1 DPQEICLQDPDV
13 GRCSGTY
20 PRFYYNTAIKNCEEF
35 VYSGC
40 GGNENNFLNWFQ
52 CRAACQ
58 NSIILP
64 PKCLLKPVIGWCW
77 SPSVRYVF
85 NAVDGKCMVF
95 LYSGCLGNENNF
107 STETECL
114 RECKPTPGVYP
125 AKCTY
130 TPTIGWC
137 MSPSLRYFFYP
148 PKAACMMFTYSGCG
162 GNANNFLTLN
172 ECIKQCQSVV
182 NAQVFTLPCT
192 LESEPNIY
200 SCNDL
205 QGQSVLIF
213 FFSLSGDPQ
222 AICLQNVEVGRCRGS
237 FPRFYYNTATKN
249 CEEFYYGGCGGNK
262 NNFLYWL
269 QCRATCQNS
278 SKEDILIFA
287 FATMAF

>member
-1 DPQEICLQDPDV
+1 MIH
-13 GRCSGTY
+13 S
-20 PRFYYNTAIKNCEEF
+20 NCMLLSF
-35 VYSGC
+35 GLLIFCFRDAS
-40 GGNENNFLNWFQ
+40 
-52 CRAACQ
+52 
-58 NSIILP
+58 SI
-64 PKCLLKPVIGWCW
+64 
-77 SPSVRYVF
+77 
-85 NAVDGKCMVF
+85 
-95 LYSGCLGNENNF
+95 
-107 STETECL
+107 
-114 RECKPTPGVYP
+114 GVYP

-172 ECIKQCQSVV
+172 ECIKQCQSV
-182 NAQVFTLPCT
+182 
-192 LESEPNIY
+192 
-200 SCNDL
+200 
-205 QGQSVLIF
+205 
-213 FFSLSGDPQ
+213 GDPQ

-278 SKEDILIFA
+278 IILPEKCLLQPKIGACWSPTVRFVFNAAHGKCMVFLYSGCLGNANNFLTEEQCLKECKP
-287 FATMAF
+287 TG